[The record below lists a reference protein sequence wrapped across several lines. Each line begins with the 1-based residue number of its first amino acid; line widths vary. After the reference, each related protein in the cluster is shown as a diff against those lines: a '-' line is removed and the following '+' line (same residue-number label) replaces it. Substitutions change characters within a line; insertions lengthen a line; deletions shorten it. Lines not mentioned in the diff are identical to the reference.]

1 MRYKHLVSPEEVANY
16 QAVVGVLYAVL
27 AVRLCSPA
35 LYRAHRNTLMLGL
48 RLLFPCVTMGLDMAR
63 VMGAR
68 ELVES
73 TRPGVS
79 LAHFWFVFLCS
90 SASLQMMLPAVGFP
104 LPPLTNSCLAAASV
118 LLAACSNPKL
128 CASPFAVHPI
138 TVRRLEGL
146 AGMLGPLAAV
156 VEWPLAT
163 MGASRAALPCHSG
176 ESLTREGGGC
186 LYSAVCGPA
195 GWCCC

>member
-1 MRYKHLVSPEEVANY
+1 MLPPEQVAHLMAEL
-16 QAVVGVLYAVL
+16 GTLYAVL

-35 LYRAHRNTLMLGL
+35 LYRARRNTLMLGL
-48 RLLFPCVTMGLDMAR
+48 RLLFPCVTMGMDFAR

-90 SASLQMMLPAVGFP
+90 SASLQMMLPALSSP
-104 LPPLTNSCLAAASV
+104 LPPLTNSCLAAGSV

-128 CASPFAVHPI
+128 CASPFGVHPI
-138 TVRRLEGL
+138 TARRLEGL
-146 AGMLGPLAAV
+146 ASVLGPLAAA
-156 VEWPLAT
+156 VEWPLAAL
-163 MGASRAALPCHSG
+163 GAPHAALPCHSG

-186 LYSAVCGPA
+186 LYSPVCGLA
-195 GWCCC
+195 GWCCCCL